1 MRYRDGWDREIMMR
15 PDVVYP
21 ITVRML
27 ATANLFK
34 AGHRLR
40 IDISSSN
47 FPQFDINPNTGE
59 PEGDWQNTRVATNRV
74 HMGGLHLSQVRFPV
88 LGFEVT

>member
-1 MRYRDGWDREIMMR
+1 MK
-15 PDVVYP
+15 PDAVYP

-47 FPQFDINPNTGE
+47 FPQFDLNPNTGE
-59 PEGDWQNTRVATNRV
+59 PEGDWYNTRVATNRV
-74 HMGGLHLSQVRFPV
+74 YMGGVHLSQIRFPV
-88 LGFEVT
+88 LGFEIAQTMFVEPLSDA